1 MLGLF
6 YLLNLAMIFLDVTPK
21 SLCFYMNVRIVLS
34 IELSNDIFGCDTK
47 IAGNKNKNKHMILH
61 QTKKLLHSKGNHQ
74 QTNRMGENICRPY
87 IL

>member
-1 MLGLF
+1 
-6 YLLNLAMIFLDVTPK
+6 
-21 SLCFYMNVRIVLS
+21 MNVRIVLS

>member
-1 MLGLF
+1 MGF
-6 YLLNLAMIFLDVTPK
+6 VFLLKNALAFWI
-21 SLCFYMNVRIVLS
+21 LCFYMNVRIVLS